1 MRGRAP
7 DRRSAVSGH
16 DLRRAGDR
24 RRAPAV
30 RSRGADLP
38 AAGYRL
44 PANAHRVKPHHEPRH
59 PCGRPLIR

>member
-1 MRGRAP
+1 MICVAP
-7 DRRSAVSGH
+7 EIAAARRQFGH
-16 DLRRAGDR
+16 A
-24 RRAPAV
+24 APIC
-30 RSRGADLP
+30 RLP

>member
-1 MRGRAP
+1 M
-7 DRRSAVSGH
+7 SGH

-44 PANAHRVKPHHEPRH
+44 PANARRVKPHHEPRH

>member
-1 MRGRAP
+1 MICVAP
-7 DRRSAVSGH
+7 AI
-16 DLRRAGDR
+16 AAAR
-24 RRAPAV
+24 RRFGHAAPIC
-30 RSRGADLP
+30 RLP

>member
-1 MRGRAP
+1 MICVAP
-7 DRRSAVSGH
+7 EIA
-16 DLRRAGDR
+16 AAR
-24 RRAPAV
+24 RRFGHAAPICRFAGC
-30 RSRGADLP
+30 RLP